1 MIWYIIKLVILL
13 PLIGGMIWGSLK
25 LSQHMQKRFMAQGT
39 TRSVRIIET
48 IMLSPTQKLAVLE
61 FHGREILVA
70 TSRAG
75 MTRLA
80 EAPARLRVEDDADDT
95 DFRENFREGNN
106 FAQTLRR
113 VER

>member
-1 MIWYIIKLVILL
+1 MVWYVIKLLILL

-25 LSQHMQKRFMAQGT
+25 LSQNVQKRMLAKGHG
-39 TRSVRIIET
+39 RSVRIVET

-70 TSRAG
+70 TGRHG

-80 EAPARLRVEDDADDT
+80 EAPARADQDG
-95 DFRENFREGNN
+95 D
-106 FAQTLRR
+106 FAQTLRGI
-113 VER
+113 EP

>member
-1 MIWYIIKLVILL
+1 MVWYVVKLLILL
-13 PLIGGMIWGSLK
+13 PLIAAMIWGSLK
-25 LSQHMQKRFMAQGT
+25 FSQKMQKRFIAKGAG
-39 TRSVRIIET
+39 RSVRIVET

-70 TSRAG
+70 TGRNG

-80 EAPARLRVEDDADDT
+80 EAPARIRVEDEPEFT
-95 DFRENFREGNN
+95 ETFREGEN

-113 VER
+113 INK